1 MPAHVRA
8 FDAVVLAG
16 GRSTRLGGA
25 DKPGLVVGRRTLLGS
40 VVWAVTEAGAAR
52 VVVVGPQRP
61 AALGAAILTPGTGS
75 PGTGGAGTGSPRT
88 GSPGT
93 GSPGTGGAGTG
104 SPGTGSPGMGSP
116 GTGSPG
122 TGSPGMGSPGTGG
135 PGARGG
141 EQVRYTREDPSG
153 GGPVAALR
161 CGLAEVTAPDVV
173 LLAADL
179 PFLRPVHVTR
189 LLAALAGPAARG
201 VALLDVSGRPQWLA
215 SGWPAAVLRA
225 ALEDYP
231 GSSLRGVLG
240 PLEPVLLPDETAAGE
255 PPPWLDCDTADDLRV
270 ARDWAARA
278 GTEQE
283 ATR

>member
-1 MPAHVRA
+1 VPAHVRA

-16 GRSTRLGGA
+16 GRGTRLGGA

-40 VVWAVTEAGAAR
+40 VVWSVTEAGASR

-61 AALGAAILTPGTGS
+61 AAFGAATLGPGTGS
-75 PGTGGAGTGSPRT
+75 LA
-88 GSPGT
+88 
-93 GSPGTGGAGTG
+93 A
-104 SPGTGSPGMGSP
+104 
-116 GTGSPG
+116 
-122 TGSPGMGSPGTGG
+122 GG

-141 EQVRYTREDPSG
+141 EQVRYTRENPPG

-161 CGLAEVTAPDVV
+161 CGLAEVSAPDVV

-189 LLAALAGPAARG
+189 LLAAAAGPPARG
-201 VALLDVSGRPQWLA
+201 AALLDASGRSQWLA
-215 SGWPAAVLRA
+215 SCWPAAALRA

-231 GSSLRGVLG
+231 GTSLRGVLG

-270 ARDWAARA
+270 AQDWAARA

>member
-16 GRSTRLGGA
+16 GRATRLGGA
-25 DKPGLVVGRRTLLGS
+25 DKPRLVVGQRTLLGS
-40 VVWAVTEAGAAR
+40 AVSAVTEAGASR

-61 AALGAAILTPGTGS
+61 ATGRPGTVS
-75 PGTGGAGTGSPRT
+75 PGTV
-88 GSPGT
+88 
-93 GSPGTGGAGTG
+93 
-104 SPGTGSPGMGSP
+104 
-116 GTGSPG
+116 
-122 TGSPGMGSPGTGG
+122 SPGTGG
-135 PGARGG
+135 PAARGG
-141 EQVRYTREDPSG
+141 EQVSYTREDPPG

-161 CGLAEVTAPDVV
+161 CGLAEVSAPDIV

-189 LLAALAGPAARG
+189 LLAALAGPATRG
-201 VALLDVSGRPQWLA
+201 AALLDASGRPQWLV
-215 SGWPAAVLRA
+215 SCWPAAVLRA
-225 ALEDYP
+225 ALIAYR

>member
-1 MPAHVRA
+1 M
-8 FDAVVLAG
+8 
-16 GRSTRLGGA
+16 S
-25 DKPGLVVGRRTLLGS
+25 
-40 VVWAVTEAGAAR
+40 
-52 VVVVGPQRP
+52 
-61 AALGAAILTPGTGS
+61 
-75 PGTGGAGTGSPRT
+75 
-88 GSPGT
+88 
-93 GSPGTGGAGTG
+93 
-104 SPGTGSPGMGSP
+104 
-116 GTGSPG
+116 
-122 TGSPGMGSPGTGG
+122 
-135 PGARGG
+135 
-141 EQVRYTREDPSG
+141 
-153 GGPVAALR
+153 
-161 CGLAEVTAPDVV
+161 APDVV

-201 VALLDVSGRPQWLA
+201 AALLDASGRPQWLA

>member
-1 MPAHVRA
+1 MPAHVRT

-40 VVWAVTEAGAAR
+40 VVWAVTEAGASR

-61 AALGAAILTPGTGS
+61 AALGAATLTPGTGS
-75 PGTGGAGTGSPRT
+75 PGAGS
-88 GSPGT
+88 
-93 GSPGTGGAGTG
+93 AGTG
-104 SPGTGSPGMGSP
+104 SPGSDGPGS
-116 GTGSPG
+116 
-122 TGSPGMGSPGTGG
+122 GG

-141 EQVRYTREDPSG
+141 GQVRYTREDPPG

-161 CGLAEVTAPDVV
+161 CGLAEVSAPDVV

-201 VALLDVSGRPQWLA
+201 AALLDASGRPQWLA
-215 SGWPAAVLRA
+215 SGWPGGVLRA

-270 ARDWAARA
+270 ARDWATRA

>member
-40 VVWAVTEAGAAR
+40 VVWAVTEAGASR

-61 AALGAAILTPGTGS
+61 AALGAATL
-75 PGTGGAGTGSPRT
+75 
-88 GSPGT
+88 
-93 GSPGTGGAGTG
+93 
-104 SPGTGSPGMGSP
+104 SP

-122 TGSPGMGSPGTGG
+122 TGSPGTGSLATGG

-141 EQVRYTREDPSG
+141 EQVRYTREDPPG

-161 CGLAEVTAPDVV
+161 CGLAEVSAPDIV

-189 LLAALAGPAARG
+189 LLAAAVGPPARG
-201 VALLDVSGRPQWLA
+201 AALLDASGRPQWLA
-215 SGWPAAVLRA
+215 SCWPAAVLRA

-270 ARDWAARA
+270 AQDWAARA

>member
-1 MPAHVRA
+1 VPAHVRA

-16 GRSTRLGGA
+16 GHGTRLGGA
-25 DKPGLVVGRRTLLGS
+25 DKPGLVVGRRTLIGS
-40 VVWAVTEAGAAR
+40 VVSAVMEAGASR
-52 VVVVGPQRP
+52 VVVVGPERP
-61 AALGAAILTPGTGS
+61 AAL
-75 PGTGGAGTGSPRT
+75 
-88 GSPGT
+88 
-93 GSPGTGGAGTG
+93 GAGTG
-104 SPGTGSPGMGSP
+104 SPGTGST
-116 GTGSPG
+116 GTGS
-122 TGSPGMGSPGTGG
+122 

-141 EQVRYTREDPSG
+141 EQVRYTREDPPG

-161 CGLAEVTAPDVV
+161 CGLAEVSAPDVV

-189 LLAALAGPAARG
+189 LLAALADPAARG
-201 VALLDVSGRPQWLA
+201 AALLDASGRPQWLA
-215 SGWPAAVLRA
+215 SCWPAAVLRA
-225 ALEDYP
+225 ALEGYM

-240 PLEPVLLPDETAAGE
+240 PLEPAALPDETAAGE

>member
-1 MPAHVRA
+1 VPAHVRA

-16 GRSTRLGGA
+16 GRGTRLGGA
-25 DKPGLVVGRRTLLGS
+25 DKPGLVVGQRTLLGS
-40 VVWAVTEAGAAR
+40 VVWAVTEAGASR

-61 AALGAAILTPGTGS
+61 ASGS
-75 PGTGGAGTGSPRT
+75 
-88 GSPGT
+88 
-93 GSPGTGGAGTG
+93 
-104 SPGTGSPGMGSP
+104 
-116 GTGSPG
+116 
-122 TGSPGMGSPGTGG
+122 
-135 PGARGG
+135 PGARGA
-141 EQVRYTREDPSG
+141 EQVRYTREDPPG
-153 GGPVAALR
+153 GGPVPALR
-161 CGLAEVTAPDVV
+161 RGLAEVSAPDVV

-201 VALLDVSGRPQWLA
+201 AALLDASGQPQWLA

-225 ALEDYP
+225 ALEGYP
-231 GSSLRGVLG
+231 GRSLRGVLG
-240 PLEPVLLPDETAAGE
+240 PLDPVLLPDETAAGE

-270 ARDWAARA
+270 ARAWAARA

>member
-1 MPAHVRA
+1 VPAHVRA

-40 VVWAVTEAGAAR
+40 VVWAVTEAGASR

-61 AALGAAILTPGTGS
+61 AAFGAATL
-75 PGTGGAGTGSPRT
+75 
-88 GSPGT
+88 SPGT
-93 GSPGTGGAGTG
+93 GSPGSPATGGPGTG
-104 SPGTGSPGMGSP
+104 GPGTGSLAA
-116 GTGSPG
+116 
-122 TGSPGMGSPGTGG
+122 GG

-141 EQVRYTREDPSG
+141 EQVRYTREDPPG

-161 CGLAEVTAPDVV
+161 CGLAEVSAPDVV

-179 PFLRPVHVTR
+179 PFLWPVHVTR
-189 LLAALAGPAARG
+189 LLAAAAGPPARG
-201 VALLDVSGRPQWLA
+201 AALLDASGRSQWLA
-215 SGWPAAVLRA
+215 SCWPAAALRA

-231 GSSLRGVLG
+231 GTSLRGVLG

-270 ARDWAARA
+270 AQDWAARA

>member
-40 VVWAVTEAGAAR
+40 VVWAVTEAGASR

-61 AALGAAILTPGTGS
+61 AALGAATLTPGTGS
-75 PGTGGAGTGSPRT
+75 PGTGGAGT
-88 GSPGT
+88 
-93 GSPGTGGAGTG
+93 
-104 SPGTGSPGMGSP
+104 
-116 GTGSPG
+116 
-122 TGSPGMGSPGTGG
+122 GSPGTGG

-141 EQVRYTREDPSG
+141 EQVRYTREDPPG

-161 CGLAEVTAPDVV
+161 CGLAEVSAPDVV

-201 VALLDVSGRPQWLA
+201 AALLDASGRSQWLV
-215 SGWPAAVLRA
+215 SCWPAAVLRA

-270 ARDWAARA
+270 AQDWTARA